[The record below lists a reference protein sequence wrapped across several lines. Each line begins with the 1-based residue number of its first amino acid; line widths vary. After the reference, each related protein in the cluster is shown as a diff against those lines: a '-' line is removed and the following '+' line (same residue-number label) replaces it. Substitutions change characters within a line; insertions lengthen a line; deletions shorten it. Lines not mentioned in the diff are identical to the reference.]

1 MMIIRTQA
9 SSISRIDYRCRP
21 PPFLLER
28 DGREKTIRNSAAAEI
43 SYESRIFTSSE
54 NNNDHAGIIH

>member
-1 MMIIRTQA
+1 MNDDYTHASIINFQNRFSMQA
-9 SSISRIDYRCRP
+9 
-21 PPFLLER
+21 PFLLES

-54 NNNDHAGIIH
+54 NNNNHAGIIH